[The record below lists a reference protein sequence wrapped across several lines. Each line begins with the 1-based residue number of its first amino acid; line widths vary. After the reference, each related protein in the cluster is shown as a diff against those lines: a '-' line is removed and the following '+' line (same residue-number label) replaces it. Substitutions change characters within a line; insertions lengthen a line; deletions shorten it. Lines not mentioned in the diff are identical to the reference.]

1 MRLLFA
7 CLLLYVTA
15 LPAMPAFAQSPDAA
29 RSASARSL
37 FEEGVKNADA
47 GEWSEAADRFQ
58 RALSLRDSQV
68 IRYNLA
74 AALSELGRVV
84 EASELLRQVDRDP
97 AIDAAL
103 RADVQSKLSAVSAR
117 IAKLT
122 VSLDPPDS
130 EVTVVLDDHPLAG
143 AMLGVAMPTDP
154 GEHNLRALR
163 GEEEVDAQ
171 QLTLTDGA
179 EQSVTLATKRV
190 ATPSEAA
197 ATVVPVAAPGEEPAS
212 DRDHRDGRRSKLLW
226 WGVGAGVVA
235 VVAIAVVSAMAVN
248 GSSETDEKP
257 YQGDFDPPSVPV
269 KVQP

>member
-1 MRLLFA
+1 MRLLFV
-7 CLLLYVTA
+7 CLVVFATA
-15 LPAMPAFAQSPDAA
+15 LSVAPAWAQSTDAA

-47 GEWSEAADRFQ
+47 GAWPEAADRFQ
-58 RALSLRDSQV
+58 RALEMRDSQV

-74 AALSELGRVV
+74 AALSELGRLV
-84 EASELLRQVDRDP
+84 EASELLRQVDRDQN
-97 AIDAAL
+97 IDPAL
-103 RADVQSKLSAVSAR
+103 RADVQSKLEVVSAR

-122 VSLDPPDS
+122 VALDPPDS
-130 EVTVVLDDHPLAG
+130 EVTVVLDGHPLAS
-143 AMLGVAMPTDP
+143 ALLGVAMPTDP
-154 GEHNLRALR
+154 GEHSLRAMR
-163 GEEEVDAQ
+163 GQEEMDTQ
-171 QLTLTDGA
+171 QVTLTDGA

-197 ATVVPVAAPGEEPAS
+197 AMVPLAAPVEEPTS
-212 DRDHRDGRRSKLLW
+212 DQDHRDGRRSKLLW

-235 VVAIAVVSAMAVN
+235 VVAIAVVSAMAIN
-248 GSSETDEKP
+248 GSSDSGSKT